1 MEKIGAIFMDL
12 SRTINTLNHRLLL
25 TKLKEYGL
33 QRTTLKQVKDYLTVL
48 LSLLFS
54 KDKNQ

>member
-1 MEKIGAIFMDL
+1 MDL
-12 SRTINTLNHRLLL
+12 SRTINTINHRLLL

-33 QRTTLKQVKDYLTVL
+33 QRTTLKQVENYLTVL

>member
-12 SRTINTLNHRLLL
+12 SRTINTINHRLLL

-33 QRTTLKQVKDYLTVL
+33 QRTTLKQVENYLTVL